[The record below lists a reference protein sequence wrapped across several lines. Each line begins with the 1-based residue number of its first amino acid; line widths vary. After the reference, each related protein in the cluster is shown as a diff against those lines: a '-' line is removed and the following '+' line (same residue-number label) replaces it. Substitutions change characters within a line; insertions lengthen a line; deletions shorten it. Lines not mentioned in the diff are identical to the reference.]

1 MHRNS
6 LPSLYIRAPPSFVV
20 ILQVQPETESVMKFI
35 MQHPFVLSANM
46 HGGDLVANYPYDE
59 GRSGEFNPTEY
70 SASPDDAT
78 FRHLARVY
86 AANHP
91 QMSNPATPGCDNP
104 EKVGTTERNIH
115 LQYLQVN

>member
-1 MHRNS
+1 M
-6 LPSLYIRAPPSFVV
+6 
-20 ILQVQPETESVMKFI
+20 QVQPETESVMKFI

-59 GRSGEFNPTEY
+59 GRNSEFDPTEY

-91 QMSNPATPGCDNP
+91 QMSDPATPGCDNP
-104 EKVGTTERNIH
+104 KKVGVVGEPDCLICVLPCTCK
-115 LQYLQVN
+115 

>member
-1 MHRNS
+1 
-6 LPSLYIRAPPSFVV
+6 
-20 ILQVQPETESVMKFI
+20 MKFI

-104 EKVGTTERNIH
+104 EKVGLQLQDALFTYSICRLIMFGH
-115 LQYLQVN
+115 LYPSKCP